1 MSAAARVDAEAIRC
15 GPFCTATAIGRKKFQ
30 KPLVFGGVLSPISSA
45 AGRNGAAGGAEPR
58 GRGRT
63 PLLCGCPEFY
73 SFRGPAGR
81 TCTCRRWRQVRD
93 LIIAQTEGRPLLSA
107 CPVSGSEGRRRGDSL
122 RDLFAPQLQSDE
134 RNSKN
139 HWFLAA
145 FLHPFAAVGK
155 RVSRRSAKYPFGE
168 RTRSGPSGTP
178 APTSARRGAQ
188 RKKRA
193 RGRGALPAGDRYR
206 AQAAAKKL

>member
-1 MSAAARVDAEAIRC
+1 MRTGGRCALTRRPQRPADLFSKGMFRASA
-15 GPFCTATAIGRKKFQ
+15 
-30 KPLVFGGVLSPISSA
+30 
-45 AGRNGAAGGAEPR
+45 
-58 GRGRT
+58 
-63 PLLCGCPEFY
+63 
-73 SFRGPAGR
+73 RGPAGR
-81 TCTCRRWRQVRD
+81 TDTCRRWRQVRD
-93 LIIAQTEGRPLLSA
+93 LIIAQTGGRPLRSA
-107 CPVSGSEGRRRGDSL
+107 CHVSGSEGRRRGDSL

-178 APTSARRGAQ
+178 APTGCATGDMARYVWAGCAHWGRSNA
-188 RKKRA
+188 
-193 RGRGALPAGDRYR
+193 GRGSGWRFPADCDR
-206 AQAAAKKL
+206 

>member
-1 MSAAARVDAEAIRC
+1 MSAAARVGAEAIRC
-15 GPFCTATAIGRKKFQ
+15 GPFCTAAAIGRKEFQ

-63 PLLCGCPEFY
+63 PPLCGCPEFY

-81 TCTCRRWRQVRD
+81 TDTCRKRRQVRD
-93 LIIAQTEGRPLLSA
+93 LIIAQTGGRPLLSA
-107 CPVSGSEGRRRGDSL
+107 CHVSGSEGRRRGDSL
-122 RDLFAPQLQSDE
+122 RNLFAPQLESDE

-145 FLHPFAAVGK
+145 FLQPFAAVGK
-155 RVSRRSAKYPFGE
+155 RLSRRSAKYPFGE

-178 APTSARRGAQ
+178 APTSARRGAAKET
-188 RKKRA
+188 RLRA
-193 RGRGALPAGDRYR
+193 RNSPCWR
-206 AQAAAKKL
+206 QI

>member
-1 MSAAARVDAEAIRC
+1 MRTGGRSALTRRPQRPADLFSK
-15 GPFCTATAIGRKKFQ
+15 GM
-30 KPLVFGGVLSPISSA
+30 
-45 AGRNGAAGGAEPR
+45 
-58 GRGRT
+58 
-63 PLLCGCPEFY
+63 
-73 SFRGPAGR
+73 FRASECGPAGR
-81 TCTCRRWRQVRD
+81 TYTCRRWRQVRD
-93 LIIAQTEGRPLLSA
+93 LIIAQTGGRPLLSA

-122 RDLFAPQLQSDE
+122 RNLFAPQLQSDE

-178 APTSARRGAQ
+178 APTSARRGAAKETRSGARSSPCWRQ
-188 RKKRA
+188 IQGAGGRQKIVRSGKKM
-193 RGRGALPAGDRYR
+193 LIFPVLSC
-206 AQAAAKKL
+206 KI